1 MSRPTLTPPIRPSFR
16 PSSHFHPPR
25 RPPAPTF
32 PCCAASMSEVPPDDV
47 HTCTFAPLAK
57 STCIASTCPCFAA
70 NTSAVRPTV
79 PIPTRVNR
87 PFRAPAQVMCVP
99 WCAPNPKMRP
109 LAPPG
114 GAAGLSACLIPVG
127 GGQRVVRT
135 TRPCSGPLDRSQVRG
150 HPAGEPSRAPP
161 EVING
166 QIDWILK
173 SGVRSTLLW
182 RWTRGRTWVSYVSRR
197 ARTSQGRWREP
208 TNAPLLSNGKQTT
221 QRRGR
226 RRRGVIDQEAE
237 QQNFCWRQILV
248 LAA

>member
-1 MSRPTLTPPIRPSFR
+1 MYTHARSRPWPKAPASL
-16 PSSHFHPPR
+16 PR
-25 RPPAPTF
+25 AHALP
-32 PCCAASMSEVPPDDV
+32 
-47 HTCTFAPLAK
+47 
-57 STCIASTCPCFAA
+57 
-70 NTSAVRPTV
+70 
-79 PIPTRVNR
+79 PTRAQSDQPSQSPHVSI
-87 PFRAPAQVMCVP
+87 APSGHPHRSCVCLGAP
-99 WCAPNPKMRP
+99 PTPRCAF
-109 LAPPG
+109 APPG
-114 GAAGLSACLIPVG
+114 GAAGLPACLIPVG